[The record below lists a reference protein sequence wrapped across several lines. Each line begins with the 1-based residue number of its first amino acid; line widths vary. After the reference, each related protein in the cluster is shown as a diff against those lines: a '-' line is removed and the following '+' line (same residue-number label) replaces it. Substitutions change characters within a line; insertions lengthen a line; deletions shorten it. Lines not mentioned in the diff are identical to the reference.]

1 MMKKKIKM
9 RILAFTVAA
18 MVAVTP
24 VTTFAESTKEVIA
37 EDGNRTTEIDD
48 VSVNGDYED
57 AVYISADGHSADI
70 STGSLDSES
79 GTGLY
84 SLATNKAN
92 TDVDV
97 TGDIKAGGNG
107 VSANTY
113 WGSEQHI
120 NINGNITAGENGVI
134 VNTSDYSEYVMEG
147 DESEKNGDSK
157 TYISINGNIESDTVG
172 VDANAYA
179 GGENFIEVTGD
190 IEVAGGS
197 EAEESGSTINSWAIG
212 KYSSNNIAVEG
223 NVFGNEIGVYLYTDG
238 VDAVN
243 NIVIDGTVSA
253 NDAAFLIDNGDT
265 VGKNSITV
273 WKVETSGNT
282 VAGWRLNDKTD
293 RLEMVDNADAQKQV
307 QYIIKTKPT
316 ENATITATD
325 VSGNPLATV
334 AGVGGKLLEFAH
346 EGDKVL
352 LKIDVKDG
360 YQLDAVY
367 GDEDQKLEL
376 IKDSSGN
383 YYTVI
388 PRNGGVIFSVK
399 LSEIVKE
406 NKKTKET
413 KVDIDIKE
421 DKKFEE
427 NTPAAEVAA
436 KKEDADKEYTSPA
449 IAFKPDELVLTKTT
463 GLPYGTRAVKAEQ
476 GPAEKAM
483 LKAARPAGY
492 KEGFTFNLI
501 THGKAETTLKTGT
514 ITMVIPKKFQKEG
527 RTFAIIG
534 LDKNGETYNYVDK
547 DTDPAT
553 ITFDVHMEG
562 YVFSFIYKD

>member
-9 RILAFTVAA
+9 RILVFTVAA
-18 MVAVTP
+18 MMAVTP
-24 VTTFAESTKEVIA
+24 VTTFAEGTKEVIA
-37 EDGNRTTEIDD
+37 EDENKTTKIDD

-57 AVYISADGHSADI
+57 AVYIRADGHSADI

-147 DESEKNGDSK
+147 DESEKNGDST

-190 IEVAGGS
+190 IEAAGGS

-238 VDAVN
+238 VDTAN

-253 NDAAFLIDNGDT
+253 NDAAFLIDNVDT

-273 WKVETSGNT
+273 WKVETQDYT

-293 RLEMVDNADAQKQV
+293 RLEMVDNVAAQKQV

-334 AGVGGKLLEFAH
+334 AGVGGKFLEFAH
-346 EGDKVL
+346 EGDKVF
-352 LKIDVKDG
+352 LKIDVKEG

-376 IKDSSGN
+376 IKDSNGN

-388 PRNGGVIFSVK
+388 PKNGGVIFSVK

-421 DKKFEE
+421 DKKIEE
-427 NTPAAEVAA
+427 YTPAAEVAA
-436 KKEDADKEYTSPA
+436 KKEDADKEYTSA
-449 IAFKPDELVLTKTT
+449 TIAFKPDELVLTKTT
-463 GLPYGTRAVKAEQ
+463 GLPYGTRAVKVEQ
-476 GPAEKAM
+476 GPAAKAM
-483 LKAARPAGY
+483 LHAARPAGY
-492 KEGFTFNLI
+492 MDGFFFSLI
-501 THGKAETTLKTGT
+501 TNGKAETTLKAGT
-514 ITMVIPKKFQKEG
+514 ITLVIPMEFQKAG

-534 LDKNGETYNYVDK
+534 LDKNGKTYVYSDT
-547 DTDPAT
+547 DTDPTT
-553 ITFDVHMEG
+553 ITFDVNMEG
-562 YVFSFIYKD
+562 YAFSFIYKD

>member
-24 VTTFAESTKEVIA
+24 VTTFAEGTKEVIA
-37 EDGNRTTEIDD
+37 EDENKTTKIDD

-273 WKVETSGNT
+273 WKVETQDYT

-325 VSGNPLATV
+325 DNGNSLATV

-383 YYTVI
+383 YYTLI

-463 GLPYGTRAVKAEQ
+463 GLPYGTRAVKVEQ

-483 LKAARPAGY
+483 LQTARPAGY

-534 LDKNGETYNYVDK
+534 LDKNGKTYVYSDT

>member
-265 VGKNSITV
+265 AGNNSITV

-501 THGKAETTLKTGT
+501 TNDKSETTLKTGT
-514 ITMVIPKKFQKEG
+514 ITMVIPKEFQKEG

-534 LDKNGETYNYVDK
+534 LDKSGETYNYVDK

>member
-265 VGKNSITV
+265 AGNNSITV

-427 NTPAAEVAA
+427 NTPAAEVVA
-436 KKEDADKEYTSPA
+436 KKEDADKEYTSPT
-449 IAFKPDELVLTKTT
+449 IAFKPDELVLTKIT

-501 THGKAETTLKTGT
+501 TNDKSETTLKTGT
-514 ITMVIPKKFQKEG
+514 ITMVIPKEFQKEG

-534 LDKNGETYNYVDK
+534 LDKSGETYNYVDK